1 MAENENTECQLVH
14 RKHGTVQIKDFTYV
28 LKYLKGGKGP
38 KIVQNYGHN
47 ANVLPPNMLMSFAK
61 THSLIARLCIA
72 PKKWRIIG
80 TGYFEQFLDLFV
92 MRTRDSQTVTLSLK
106 LFIS

>member
-1 MAENENTECQLVH
+1 MAENENTVCQLAH

-38 KIVQNYGHN
+38 KIVQNYAHN

-61 THSLIARLCIA
+61 THSLIARVCIA
-72 PKKWRIIG
+72 PKKWRIIRDWI
-80 TGYFEQFLDLFV
+80 F
-92 MRTRDSQTVTLSLK
+92 RTISRPFCYPQKRYADGDTVS
-106 LFIS
+106 